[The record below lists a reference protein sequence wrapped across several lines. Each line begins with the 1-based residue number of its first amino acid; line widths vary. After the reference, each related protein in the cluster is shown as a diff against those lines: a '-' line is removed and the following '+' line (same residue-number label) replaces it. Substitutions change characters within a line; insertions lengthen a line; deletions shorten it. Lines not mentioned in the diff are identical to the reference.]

1 MLSPLAGSLH
11 SSLSREEENQVNRKV
26 TMTKLTRVVSVIAA
40 ASLAATALVAAAAPS
55 DAAATKTLVIATDL
69 PLQGSSFDSNDST
82 NKAIALYLKSVGGKA
97 GKYKITLKYYDNAT
111 ATAGAWDAGQ
121 CTQNAQNHVANKA
134 EIAVICTYN
143 SGCAKIE
150 VPILNQDPKG
160 PMLMVSQANT
170 NPGLTKSWKPG
181 EPDVYYP
188 AGVRNYARV
197 CTTDDNQGAAAAQF
211 AKSIGI
217 KSVYVL
223 NDTQTYGHGV
233 AQAFTTEAK
242 KQGLTVL
249 SDGPSGQGWDTL
261 QSDYTALFQKI
272 APLNPDMVYFGGI
285 YDNNGGQLLKAKVA
299 VLGDNTKVKLMAP
312 DGFTGYPQFNA
323 DPNAAGAYLSFAGLS
338 NELLVKNSPNGA
350 GAKFLAL
357 YKKTFKKDPV
367 GSYPIYGVAALQV
380 ELAAIAKSNGTRKS
394 VTESVFSGLGITIPA
409 AQSVLGKSL
418 HISTLTGDTTA
429 KDITIE
435 QVVGGV
441 ETTLKAWTVK

>member
-1 MLSPLAGSLH
+1 M
-11 SSLSREEENQVNRKV
+11 
-26 TMTKLTRVVSVIAA
+26 
-40 ASLAATALVAAAAPS
+40 ALR
-55 DAAATKTLVIATDL
+55 
-69 PLQGSSFDSNDST
+69 
-82 NKAIALYLKSVGGKA
+82 
-97 GKYKITLKYYDNAT
+97 
-111 ATAGAWDAGQ
+111 Q
-121 CTQNAQNHVANKA
+121 CAQNAQAHVANKA
-134 EIAVICTYN
+134 EIAVIGTYN

-170 NPGLTKSWKPG
+170 NPGLTKAWSPG

-188 AGVRNYARV
+188 TGVRNYARV
-197 CTTDDNQGAAAAQF
+197 CTTDDNQGSAAAQF
-211 AKSIGI
+211 AQSIGV

-223 NDTQTYGHGV
+223 NDTQTYGQGV
-233 AQAFTTEAK
+233 AQAFTTEANK
-242 KQGLTVL
+242 IGLKVL
-249 SDGPSGQGWDTL
+249 SSGPAGEGWDAT

-285 YDNNGGQLLKAKVA
+285 YDNNGGQLLKDKVA

-312 DGFTGYPQFNA
+312 DGFTGYPQFNS
-323 DPNAAGAYLSFAGLS
+323 DPNAAGAYLTFAGLS

-357 YKKTFKKDPV
+357 YKKTYKKDPV

-380 ELAAIAKSNGTRKS
+380 ILAAIAKSDGTRKG
-394 VTESVFSGLGITIPA
+394 VTEAVFTGTGITIPA
-409 AQSVLGKSL
+409 AQSVLGKAL

-429 KDITIE
+429 KDITVE
-435 QVVGGV
+435 QIVGGQ